1 MYSEHPRAWAA
12 RTTAICVFADRAGA
26 GAHRPPRSGIGS
38 AHPAMASTMYYTHM
52 RHVCRRVCAHVA
64 PRTAVCT
71 PFGYASLQFPTNLLL
86 RREAVTPRT
95 SITPRSARSSND
107 KSPGRRKTQGLAAPL
122 TRGSRLAPR
131 IIFCSTEPRS
141 IFGLCPRPR
150 SRDRE
155 PPRARTAHPY
165 LNKID
170 SWSSRRS

>member
-1 MYSEHPRAWAA
+1 MGRTHDCDLRVCGPRGRGRGRAPA
-12 RTTAICVFADRAGA
+12 TAIGDRIGASGDGFHDVLYAHETCVPAGVRPC
-26 GAHRPPRSGIGS
+26 GPAH
-38 AHPAMASTMYYTHM
+38 
-52 RHVCRRVCAHVA
+52 C
-64 PRTAVCT
+64 
-71 PFGYASLQFPTNLLL
+71 SLHTVRLRIPTISH
-86 RREAVTPRT
+86 EPSPQAVTPRT